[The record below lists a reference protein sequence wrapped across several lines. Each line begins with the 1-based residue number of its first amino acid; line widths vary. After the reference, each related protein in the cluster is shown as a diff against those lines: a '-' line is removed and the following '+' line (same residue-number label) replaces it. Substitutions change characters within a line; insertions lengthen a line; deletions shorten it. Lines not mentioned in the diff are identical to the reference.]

1 MPTISIKRTS
11 RSSVEG
17 LNLFLRLVVQLVKKG
32 ALRDSTITGALG
44 ALKEFLEA
52 TLDLR
57 VLQDLAIAT
66 IIVALTPCHATGGT
80 KVEVSEV

>member
-1 MPTISIKRTS
+1 M
-11 RSSVEG
+11 
-17 LNLFLRLVVQLVKKG
+17 QLVKKG
-32 ALRDSTITGALG
+32 ALRDSTITGAFG

-80 KVEVSEV
+80 KVEVSEVQCIVHISQGLQTDLVL